1 MTGERGRAA
10 IHDRRDRHHQ
20 DRRNP
25 RDRRGHGVAR
35 ILRMEGRVYTSIARA
50 VARRP
55 DVEEGGVGIGYHRP
69 LMTVLMI
76 FIILSAVE
84 IPVIDLIVHP
94 WPAVRIPLL
103 ILGIWGLTWMIGLLC
118 AMLVRPHAVGP
129 SGVRVRNGLEI
140 DVPVP
145 WGDVASVAIA
155 RRVVQ
160 PDAAGKKPP
169 RISARE
175 GDGAGL
181 VYAERIQDET
191 NIEIEL
197 ERPVAIALP
206 GRAPQEVT
214 LVRLWA
220 DDPRAFL
227 DACRP
232 HLV

>member
-1 MTGERGRAA
+1 MTGERGASA
-10 IHDRRDRHHQ
+10 IRDRQDRRSRRDR
-20 DRRNP
+20 
-25 RDRRGHGVAR
+25 RDRRGHGAAR

-55 DVEEGGVGIGYHRP
+55 DVERGGVGIGYHRP

-129 SGVRVRNGLEI
+129 CGVRVRNGLEI

-145 WGDVASVAIA
+145 WDDIASVAIA
-155 RRVVQ
+155 RRVVH
-160 PDAAGKKPP
+160 PDAAGTKPP

-175 GDGAGL
+175 GDRAGL

-197 ERPVAIALP
+197 ERPVGITLP
-206 GRAPQEVT
+206 GRGPQEVT
-214 LVRLWA
+214 LVWLWA